1 MSGDR
6 VSVYWNFQDFILM
19 ILQVCVGLGF
29 VFIVDWKMEMILV
42 DFVVEF
48 IVRMIYNLFLFLGK
62 IFYVV
67 NDKLLQ
73 LR

>member
-29 VFIVDWKMEMILV
+29 VFIVDWEMEMILV
-42 DFVVEF
+42 DFVVEL